1 MKVAVSIPDDLFAEA
16 DRFAEQHGSTRSAVY
31 ARALRDLLRSRKDEE
46 ITAAINAALADIDQE
61 EDLPFVRRAA
71 HLMARRSD
79 W

>member
-1 MKVAVSIPDDLFAEA
+1 MKVAVSIPDDLFEEA
-16 DRFAEQHGSTRSAVY
+16 DRYAEQHGSTRSAVY

-71 HLMARRSD
+71 SLMARRPD